1 MSLLRRFS
9 VRRRIASSFGVLLLA
24 LIGTLPLLIWVQA
37 DLLARQRQFVE
48 RTGRADRLVS
58 QAATALASSRANVL
72 RYLLDLTPSVTEA
85 LGDVD
90 TAVQALTD
98 AAPLF
103 DDAVLVANVQSLID
117 NLIAYRNQITAIQ
130 RARQAGDIKGLAQ
143 LQFDVLRRGADFAL
157 DTQAILDRSQKVTAE
172 VYSQL
177 ESNVRWRLV
186 VVTLAYMGVILAAFW
201 LSWEVQHSITGPIA
215 ELRAGA
221 EAFIKGDLEQTVPVQ
236 GQDELSL
243 LAQTFNRLATQL
255 RQSYRELEQ
264 RVAERTLELEQR
276 AKELEAAAR
285 VAREATAFRDVD
297 ELLESVVTLIAN
309 AFNYEH
315 VAVYLVDEQERYLV
329 LRAASSEAGK
339 ALVQAGF
346 RQALGEGV
354 VGSVA
359 RVGLPRLVGDVRAD
373 PNYFAL
379 PGLGEVRSELAIPM
393 RLGERI
399 IGVFDLES
407 FKEQAF
413 GPASVTVL
421 ETLADQI
428 TLALE
433 NARLLGASQQA
444 IAELQRLYS
453 TQAREAWAQLV
464 GGTVPA
470 YRYTGVDVIPVKE
483 ISNGGVG
490 GHRLEIPL
498 KLREQVLGTIL
509 LERPLSQPDWTEDER
524 LIAEAI
530 AEQAA
535 LALDNARLL
544 AETRTRAA
552 RESLTAE
559 IAARMR
565 ETLDIEKVLQVAVQ
579 DLGRALGAVEVNIRL
594 VEQQEE

>member
-9 VRRRIASSFGVLLLA
+9 VRQRIASSFGVLLLA

-37 DLLARQRQFVE
+37 DLLARQHQFVE

-58 QAATALASSRANVL
+58 QAATAIASSRANVL
-72 RYLLDLTPSVTEA
+72 RYLLDFTPSVSEA
-85 LGDVD
+85 LTEVD

-98 AAPLF
+98 ASSLF
-103 DDAVLVANVQSLID
+103 DDTVLVAQVQSLIES
-117 NLIAYRNQITAIQ
+117 LTAYRAQIVEVQ
-130 RARQAGDIKGLAQ
+130 KVRQAGDVQQLAR
-143 LQFDVLRRGADFAL
+143 LQFAVLRQGADSTLTAQ
-157 DTQAILDRSQKVTAE
+157 TILERSQKNTAE
-172 VYSQL
+172 AYSQL
-177 ESNVRWRLV
+177 DTAVRQRQM
-186 VVTLAYMGVILAAFW
+186 VVTLVYGGIILVAFW
-201 LSWEVQHSITGPIA
+201 LSWEVQHSITEPIA
-215 ELRAGA
+215 ELGAGA
-221 EAFIKGDLEQTVPVQ
+221 EALIQGHLEQTVPVR
-236 GQDELSL
+236 GQDELSV
-243 LAQTFNRLATQL
+243 LAQTFNRLAGQL

-276 AKELEAAAR
+276 AKELEAASR

-297 ELLESVVTLIAN
+297 ELLTSAVTLIAS
-309 AFNYEH
+309 AFGYEH
-315 VAVYLVDEQERYLV
+315 VAVYLVDEQERHLV
-329 LRAASSEAGK
+329 LKAASSEAGK

-346 RQALGEGV
+346 RQAVGEGV
-354 VGSVA
+354 VGSAA
-359 RVGLPRLVGDVRAD
+359 RTRLPRLVEDVQAD
-373 PNYFAL
+373 PAYFAL

-393 RLGERI
+393 RMGERV

-407 FKEQAF
+407 SRARAF
-413 GPASVTVL
+413 TAASVTVL
-421 ETLADQI
+421 QTLADQI

-433 NARLLGASQQA
+433 NARLLAASQQA

-453 TQAREAWAQLV
+453 TQAREAWTQLV
-464 GGTVPA
+464 GGTIPA
-470 YRYTGVDVIPVKE
+470 YRYTGVDVIPVRDMPKRGPE
-483 ISNGGVG
+483 

-498 KLREQVLGTIL
+498 KLREQVLGTII
-509 LERPLSQPDWTEDER
+509 LERPLSQPDWTQDER

-565 ETLDIEKVLQVAVQ
+565 ESLDIEKVLQVAVQ
-579 DLGRALGAVEVNIRL
+579 DLGRALGAVEVNIQL
-594 VEQQEE
+594 VEQEE